1 MEVKMNEIMEALE
14 QSELIIIHRHL
25 RRDPDAYGSQLGL
38 KYYLQKKFPNKQ
50 IL

>member
-25 RRDPDAYGSQLGL
+25 RPDPDA
-38 KYYLQKKFPNKQ
+38 
-50 IL
+50 

>member
-25 RRDPDAYGSQLGL
+25 RPDPDAIRFEILLTKEVS
-38 KYYLQKKFPNKQ
+38 KQ
-50 IL
+50 TNLCSRS